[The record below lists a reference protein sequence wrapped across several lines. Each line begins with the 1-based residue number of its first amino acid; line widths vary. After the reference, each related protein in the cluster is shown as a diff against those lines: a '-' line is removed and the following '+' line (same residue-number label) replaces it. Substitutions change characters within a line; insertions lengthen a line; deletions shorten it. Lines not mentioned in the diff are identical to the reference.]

1 MSAQKGKK
9 TSGSS
14 GKKSDYGFSVKR
26 GDHIKGPEPRLR
38 IIYKDK
44 VVPEFKKKYPDRN
57 VMTIPRLEKIVVNSC
72 QGEAT
77 QNIKAIETSAAEIE
91 LITGQK
97 SVLKRARKSIAA
109 FKLRAGMPIGVAV
122 TLRRERMYEFLD
134 KLVSVALPRMR
145 DFRGIS
151 KNSFDGR
158 GNYSLGIR
166 DQIIFP
172 EIEADK
178 VDKARGLSI
187 TIVTSAHTDSDSR
200 ELLTLLGMPFKK

>member
-1 MSAQKGKK
+1 LK
-9 TSGSS
+9 
-14 GKKSDYGFSVKR
+14 
-26 GDHIKGPEPRLR
+26 IL
-38 IIYKDK
+38 YKDK
-44 VVPEFKKKYPDRN
+44 VIPEFKKKYPSRN
-57 VMTIPRLEKIVVNSC
+57 VMNIPRLEKIVVNSC

-178 VDKARGLSI
+178 VEKARGLSV
-187 TIVTSAHTDSDSR
+187 TIVTSAQTDGDSR